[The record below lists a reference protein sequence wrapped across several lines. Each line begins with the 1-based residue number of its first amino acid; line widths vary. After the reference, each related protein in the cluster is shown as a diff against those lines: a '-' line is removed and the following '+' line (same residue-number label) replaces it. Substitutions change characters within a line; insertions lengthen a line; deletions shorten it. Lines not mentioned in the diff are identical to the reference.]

1 MSYICK
7 SHRITFASFCWSKS
21 IIRIALIQGE
31 EKIDSLS
38 LWELWL
44 SLIAKSHVV
53 LEGLLQH
60 LSTTTIFSP
69 LSLWNKRPFL
79 LGKAGTYT
87 LTRIQTLRD
96 RYILL
101 KHPERGDNGDTL

>member
-1 MSYICK
+1 M
-7 SHRITFASFCWSKS
+7 
-21 IIRIALIQGE
+21 IQGE

-60 LSTTTIFSP
+60 LSTTTILSP

-79 LGKAGTYT
+79 LGKTGTYT

-101 KHPERGDNGDTL
+101 KHPERDDNGDTL

>member
-1 MSYICK
+1 M
-7 SHRITFASFCWSKS
+7 
-21 IIRIALIQGE
+21 IQGE

-44 SLIAKSHVV
+44 SLIAKSHMV

-69 LSLWNKRPFL
+69 LPLWNKRPFL

-87 LTRIQTLRD
+87 LTSNSDSQRQVYSSQTLR
-96 RYILL
+96 
-101 KHPERGDNGDTL
+101 EMTMVTLYEVKQ